1 MKRDVLYNR
10 IILSVFLLS
19 LVSCVAIYYAQQTNQ
34 YNTNFLGMQLVFL
47 AIGTLTCF
55 GVSRLPVEFL
65 RHHAIWLYVIMVIT
79 LLGILIPN

>member
-34 YNTNFLGMQLVFL
+34 YNTNFFRN
-47 AIGTLTCF
+47 AIGVFSNWDAYVFWCF
-55 GVSRLPVEFL
+55 
-65 RHHAIWLYVIMVIT
+65 
-79 LLGILIPN
+79 